1 MMTLLKNAPIKLKIT
16 LGTGIPL
23 LLLIF
28 LSLVAVNSSKNQ
40 ESSSY
45 MVDHTHNVIQQAMRI
60 EGSAVD
66 METGMRGYLLAGKE
80 DFLAPYTEGKK
91 RFSRL
96 VSDLKSTVSDNPAQV
111 QRLSDIERNINDWL
125 SKVTEPAIQLRR
137 TIGDAKTMDD
147 MSDLVGEAKGK
158 VYFDKFREQV
168 SLFIRRERELLD
180 ERYTQ
185 NIETQNMGF
194 KQLELL
200 DKNHQWTE
208 HTHEVIRVGL
218 NLTSAAVDME
228 TGMRGFLLAGKENF
242 LEPYNSGKKRFFDI
256 TEQLKKKVSDNPAQ
270 VSRIEEIEKNI
281 RGWNQNITEPA
292 IAQRRLVN
300 NGQRSMNDIAR
311 LVGQAK
317 GKQYFDK
324 FREQISRFIITEEG
338 LIVIRKNESEQSL
351 EGMSKSLDSFGK
363 AAEWVNHT
371 HKVIEAALDIQAAAV
386 DMETGMRGFLLSG
399 KEEFLAP
406 YTAGKKAFTSGVEK
420 QKQTVSDNPE
430 QVRLLDDMLS
440 NLLEWQSAVV
450 EPMIQ
455 LRSNIGDAKTM
466 NDMAKLVGEA
476 RGKVYFD
483 RFRKQIAEFIRIEH
497 QLMKQRQDTAKA
509 AVSNTTY
516 TILIVTLVAVV
527 LGGVISFL
535 VIKAISVPVSEVA
548 KGLTLLADGDFTTQ
562 ISVDSNDELGQ
573 MAKSYNQAVSKTNNA
588 IQEVLKT
595 TGDVVEGS
603 TKIVQTSENMANEL
617 VQQSDQVTQIASS
630 IDQMTLSIQEVAQKS
645 ADATSSAQEAGVTAN
660 SGGLIVKNTIT
671 GMNSINEAVS
681 SSSSSVTRL
690 GKSGEQIG
698 EIINVIKEIA
708 EQTNLLALN
717 AAIEAARAGESGRGF
732 AVVADE
738 VRTLADRTTKA
749 TEEIGSSIEAIQNET
764 QVAVDRMKS
773 GIDHVEEGMA
783 LAGQAG
789 SSLEDIVTGA
799 ENVASMIDSIAAA
812 TEEQS
817 EAAAEVSRNI
827 VSVSEVSKNA
837 NESAKGAASSAN
849 ELAQQAQRLKD
860 LVAQFRV
867 T

>member
-1 MMTLLKNAPIKLKIT
+1 MMMLLKNAPIKLKIA
-16 LGTGIPL
+16 LGTGVPL
-23 LLLIF
+23 FLLIC
-28 LSLVAVNSSKNQ
+28 LSLIAVNSSQNQ
-40 ESSSY
+40 EESSD
-45 MVDHTHNVIQQAMRI
+45 MVDHTHNVIQQAMKI

-80 DFLAPYTEGKK
+80 GFLAPYIDGKK
-91 RFSRL
+91 QFARL
-96 VSDLKSTVSDNPAQV
+96 VSELKNTVSDNPAQV
-111 QRLSDIERNINDWL
+111 QRLSEIERNINSWL
-125 SKVTEPAIQLRR
+125 SNVTEPAINLRR
-137 TIGDAKTMDD
+137 NIGNAKTMDD

-158 VYFDKFREQV
+158 VYFDKFRDQV
-168 SLFIRRERELLD
+168 SVFISRERKLLD
-180 ERYTQ
+180 ERYQQ
-185 NIETQNMGF
+185 NIETQSVGF
-194 KQLELL
+194 KQLDEL
-200 DKNHQWTE
+200 DESHKWTE
-208 HTHEVIRVGL
+208 HTHEVIKVGL

-228 TGMRGFLLAGKENF
+228 TGMRGFLLAGKESF
-242 LEPYNSGKKRFFDI
+242 LEPYKNGKKRFFDI

-270 VSRIEEIEKNI
+270 VSRIEAIENNI
-281 RGWNQNITEPA
+281 KRWNQTITEPA

-300 NGQRSMNDIAR
+300 NGQRSMNDIAN

-324 FREQISRFIITEEG
+324 FRDQISRFIVTEEE
-338 LIVIRKNESEQSL
+338 LIVIRKNESEQNL

-371 HKVIEAALDIQAAAV
+371 HKVIEATLDIQAAAV

-399 KEEFLAP
+399 KKEFLAP
-406 YTAGKKAFTSGVEK
+406 YTEGKKAFKSRIEA
-420 QKQTVSDNPE
+420 QKQTVSDNPA
-430 QVRLLDDMLS
+430 QVMLLDEMLV
-440 NLLEWQSAVV
+440 NLSEWQSTVV

-455 LRSNIGDAKTM
+455 LRSHIGDAKTM

-483 RFRKQIAEFIRIEH
+483 KFRNQISEFIDVEH
-497 QLMKQRQDTAKA
+497 QLMKLRQDEAKA

-516 TILIVTLVAVV
+516 TILIGTIAAV
-527 LGGVISFL
+527 LFGGIISLL

-548 KGLTLLADGDFTTQ
+548 KGLTLLANGDLTSR

-573 MAKSYNQAVSKTNNA
+573 MAKSYNKAVSQTNNV
-588 IQEVLKT
+588 IQQVLQT
-595 TGDVVEGS
+595 TDDVVERS
-603 TKIVQTSENMANEL
+603 SNIVQTSENMANEL
-617 VQQSDQVTQIASS
+617 TQQSDEVSQIASS

-690 GKSGEQIG
+690 GKSGAQIG

-717 AAIEAARAGESGRGF
+717 AAIEAARAGETGRGF

-764 QVAVDRMKS
+764 QIAVDRMKS
-773 GIDHVEEGMA
+773 GTSHVEEGMV

-789 SSLEDIVTGA
+789 TSLEDIVTGA

-827 VSVSEVSKNA
+827 ISVSGVSKNA
-837 NESAKGAASSAN
+837 NEAAKGAASSAN
-849 ELAQQAQRLKD
+849 ELAQQAERLKD
-860 LVAQFRV
+860 LVAQFKV

>member
-1 MMTLLKNAPIKLKIT
+1 MMMLLKNAPIKLKIA

-23 LLLIF
+23 LLLIC
-28 LSLVAVNSSKNQ
+28 LSLIAVNSSQNQ
-40 ESSSY
+40 EESNH
-45 MVDHTHNVIQQAMRI
+45 MVDHTHNVIQQAMRV

-80 DFLAPYTEGKK
+80 GFLEPYIEGKR

-96 VSDLKSTVSDNPAQV
+96 VSELKTTVSDNPAQV
-111 QRLSDIERNINDWL
+111 QRLSDIEKNINDWL
-125 SKVTEPAIQLRR
+125 SNVTEPAIQLRR
-137 TIGDAKTMDD
+137 QIGDAKTMDD

-168 SLFIRRERELLD
+168 SLFINRERDLLD
-180 ERYTQ
+180 KRYKQ

-200 DKNHQWTE
+200 DENNKWTE

-228 TGMRGFLLAGKENF
+228 TGMRGFLLAGKEAF
-242 LEPYNSGKKRFFDI
+242 LEPYHSGKKRFFDI
-256 TEQLKKKVSDNPAQ
+256 TDELKKKVSDNPDQ
-270 VSRIEEIEKNI
+270 VSRIEEIE
-281 RGWNQNITEPA
+281 QNISSWNSNVTEPA

-300 NGQRSMNDIAR
+300 NGQRSMDDIAR

-317 GKQYFDK
+317 GKQYFDR
-324 FREQISRFIITEEG
+324 FREQISRFILTEEE
-338 LIVIRKNESEQSL
+338 LIVIRKGESDQSL
-351 EGMSKSLDSFGK
+351 EGMSKSLDSFGESS
-363 AAEWVNHT
+363 EWVNHT
-371 HKVIEAALDIQAAAV
+371 HEVIETALDIQAAAV

-399 KEEFLAP
+399 KKEFLEP
-406 YTAGKKAFTSGVEK
+406 YTSGKNAFQSRVEK
-420 QKQTVSDNPE
+420 QKQTVSDNPD
-430 QVRLLDDMLS
+430 QVALLDDMLA
-440 NLLEWQSAVV
+440 NILEWQSVVV

-483 RFRKQIAEFIRIEH
+483 RFRSQIAEFIRIED
-497 QLMKQRQDTAKA
+497 QLMKQRQEAAKA

-516 TILIVTLVAVV
+516 TILTGTVIAVF
-527 LGGVISFL
+527 LGAIISFL
-535 VIKAISVPVSEVA
+535 VIKAISVPVAEVA
-548 KGLTLLADGDFTTQ
+548 NGLTLLAGGDLTARM
-562 ISVDSNDELGQ
+562 SVDSNDELGQ
-573 MAKSYNQAVSKTNNA
+573 MAKSYNQAVSQTNNV
-588 IQEVLKT
+588 IQQVLQT
-595 TGDVVEGS
+595 TDDVVGGS
-603 TKIVQTSENMANEL
+603 SKIVETSENMANEL
-617 VQQSDQVTQIASS
+617 EQQSNQVTQIATS

-690 GKSGEQIG
+690 GKSGAQIG

-764 QVAVDRMKS
+764 QIAVDRMKS
-773 GIDHVEEGMA
+773 GISHVEDGMV

-789 SSLEDIVTGA
+789 TSLEDIVTGA

-817 EAAAEVSRNI
+817 EATEEVSRNVI
-827 VSVSEVSKNA
+827 SVSEVSKNA
-837 NESAKGAASSAN
+837 NEAAKGAASSAN

-860 LVAQFRV
+860 LVAQFKV